1 MLIDSQRIL
10 TFHGDTLDDA
20 VAMLRRQIDELPL
33 TARIAS
39 LTSGCEASVF
49 SGLAVVEL
57 IPEVE
62 STEPGPSAS
71 QDAIV
76 TPLPVGGDL
85 PDEL

>member
-20 VAMLRRQIDELPL
+20 VATLRRQIDELPL

-39 LTSGCEASVF
+39 LTSGCEAGVF

-62 STEPGPSAS
+62 SVEPGPSS
-71 QDAIV
+71 QDATV
-76 TPLPVGGDL
+76 TPLPVVGDL